1 LRETAGGRQTAVT
14 DSAAPA
20 TTRGGSG
27 SMDIVARAQG
37 MLTRP
42 REEWAVVAGEPG
54 DTKSLLM
61 GYAVPLAAIPAAV
74 GFLVSLMTGVGI
86 IRALFLAIVQYVLSL
101 VGIWLVSKIVEM
113 LAPRF
118 GGMADEPQAVKLVMY
133 SYTAAWIASIVGI
146 IPLIGWIVALLGA
159 LYSLYTFYI
168 GAPIVMRVAEN
179 RAFLFTLAVIICAI
193 IVNMLIGVVLLLF
206 I

>member
-1 LRETAGGRQTAVT
+1 
-14 DSAAPA
+14 
-20 TTRGGSG
+20 
-27 SMDIVARAQG
+27 MDIVARAQG

-118 GGMADEPQAVKLVMY
+118 GGMANEPQAVKLVMY

-179 RAFLFTLAVIICAI
+179 RAFLFTLAVIVCAI